1 MSGTILV
8 TGSASGIGRAL
19 YRDLV
24 DAGYRPIGLDRAAGP
39 GCDIV
44 CDLASSEAV
53 ARAAEQI
60 DGPLAGIAHV
70 AGVPGTAPT
79 AAVLAVNLLAPRQ
92 LTAALSG
99 RLAEGASIVA
109 VSSITAAR
117 CALDDA
123 AKDWLLGLEPRALQ
137 GELSTLDGTFA
148 YEHSKALLNRWMLH
162 EAAALAPRRIRVNC
176 VSPGPVETP
185 ILADFRSSMGADRI
199 AAAEALTG
207 RHGRPEEI
215 AQAIFFLLSPRAS
228 WVNGVDLKVDGGF
241 HALRA
246 LAGRS

>member
-162 EAAALAPRRIRVNC
+162 EAAALAPRRIPA
-176 VSPGPVETP
+176 S
-185 ILADFRSSMGADRI
+185 I
-199 AAAEALTG
+199 A
-207 RHGRPEEI
+207 
-215 AQAIFFLLSPRAS
+215 
-228 WVNGVDLKVDGGF
+228 
-241 HALRA
+241 
-246 LAGRS
+246 